1 MAEPNHQEYLAR
13 IGQRVQTDLAVI
25 KARAAPVRDGR
36 RLPESGTLPIGTGRR
51 LRASILFLDVS
62 GFSGMASEDTTEQT
76 TMLLSLTLLFSEFI
90 RIIEDLGGTVE
101 KNTGDGVMA
110 YFVSDSDYA
119 WTHESRACIAAL
131 YMFRASVHAVEPI
144 FAAHGVAPMP
154 IRITVN
160 TGYITVAEVGAKRG
174 FRGVVAVGTA
184 ANVASKML
192 KVAQAGDLLVGENVL
207 PGLPADWA
215 PSMRFHSHSDQF
227 SYRASGNAYAYYLIT
242 GRY

>member
-1 MAEPNHQEYLAR
+1 MRTEPQAPVAMAYRWIPNLLALGLAAACLVSCQKAEPPQAVLATQP
-13 IGQRVQTDLAVI
+13 GKVCN
-25 KARAAPVRDGR
+25 
-36 RLPESGTLPIGTGRR
+36 E
-51 LRASILFLDVS
+51 
-62 GFSGMASEDTTEQT
+62 FSSEAQ
-76 TMLLSLTLLFSEFI
+76 
-90 RIIEDLGGTVE
+90 V
-101 KNTGDGVMA
+101 
-110 YFVSDSDYA
+110 Y
-119 WTHESRACIAAL
+119 
-131 YMFRASVHAVEPI
+131 
-144 FAAHGVAPMP
+144 VAPGSFTMGDDRFP
-154 IRITVN
+154 EEGPLRKEQLRKGFWMDVHEVTNGQFARFVEA